1 LLRLCL
7 VDLIVA
13 GVVLLT
19 LPVML
24 RAVTS
29 EWSRLD
35 GWTRA
40 GRPVGIDRFRG
51 WHNRAKCCPFIVE

>member
-7 VDLIVA
+7 VDLIRA
-13 GVVLLT
+13 SVVLLS
-19 LPVML
+19 LLVMP

-40 GRPVGIDRFRG
+40 GRPIGVDRF
-51 WHNRAKCCPFIVE
+51 

>member
-40 GRPVGIDRFRG
+40 GRPVGIDRF
-51 WHNRAKCCPFIVE
+51 

>member
-1 LLRLCL
+1 MLRLCL
-7 VDLIVA
+7 VNLICA
-13 GVVLLT
+13 GVVILP

-29 EWSRLD
+29 EWYRLD

-40 GRPVGIDRFRG
+40 ERPRR
-51 WHNRAKCCPFIVE
+51 H